1 MVGVEDGAPILE
13 AQHLQKHF
21 PLRKV
26 NPLGQ
31 SRAVRAVEDASFIL
45 YPGRAT
51 ALVGESG
58 SGKTTIARMLARLYA
73 PTAGTI
79 SFQGER
85 VNLKGWSN
93 LRVYRRNIQMVF
105 QDPFSSLNPVHNVR
119 YHLSRPLKL
128 YKHARNSAQVTEQA
142 LALLERVSLPP
153 ADQFID
159 KFPHQLSGGQR
170 QRVAIARALAVRPKV
185 LLADDGQCDNID

>member
-1 MVGVEDGAPILE
+1 MSLSQQEGTMVGVEDGAPILE

-58 SGKTTIARMLARLYA
+58 SGKST
-73 PTAGTI
+73 
-79 SFQGER
+79 
-85 VNLKGWSN
+85 
-93 LRVYRRNIQMVF
+93 
-105 QDPFSSLNPVHNVR
+105 
-119 YHLSRPLKL
+119 
-128 YKHARNSAQVTEQA
+128 
-142 LALLERVSLPP
+142 LPP
-153 ADQFID
+153 AWGKYLIL
-159 KFPHQLSGGQR
+159 PSR
-170 QRVAIARALAVRPKV
+170 S
-185 LLADDGQCDNID
+185 